1 VTAISLLW
9 GCGAAATPS
18 RSTPPATSA
27 SAPAQATPTEWDQA
41 VAAARR
47 EGTVVVAGPP
57 GELYRQALLAFSE
70 QFPGIT
76 VEYTS
81 QSGRDLAPRI
91 GAERAAGKY
100 LWDVFI
106 GGAGDGIFS
115 LKPQVALDPLK
126 AALLLPEVLDDGNW
140 LGGFADGWMERD
152 ELVYGFQ
159 GDLSQHVLVNRAAVP
174 ESELSAV
181 EQLLEPKWAGKVSL
195 NDPRTPS
202 AGSGIAGYW
211 YLVKG
216 EEWLRDLF
224 RTDLTVTRDL
234 RQQIE
239 WLVRERYP
247 IAIGGDVTML
257 QAFQSDGLGS
267 QVKTLAP
274 ESQLGSR
281 LTPGSGNLMVFN
293 HAPHPNAAKV
303 YINWLLSQ
311 AGQRR
316 WVEITQ
322 RNSRRLDVPGPPE
335 TAPQRSSSYILFNKE
350 EHQPYISRGMEI
362 AQATL
367 P

>member
-1 VTAISLLW
+1 M
-9 GCGAAATPS
+9 
-18 RSTPPATSA
+18 
-27 SAPAQATPTEWDQA
+27 APAQDAVPGAAQPALTEWDQV

-57 GELYRQALLAFSE
+57 GELYRQALLAFME
-70 QFPGIT
+70 QFPGIS

-91 GAERAAGKY
+91 GAERTAGQY

-115 LKPQVALDPLK
+115 LKPQAALDPLK
-126 AALLLPEVLDDGNW
+126 SALLLPDVLDDRQW
-140 LGGFADGWMERD
+140 LGGFADGWMDKD

-181 EQLLEPKWAGKVSL
+181 EQLMDPKWAGKVSL

-216 EEWLRDLF
+216 EDWLRDLF

-234 RQQIE
+234 RQQVE
-239 WLVRERYP
+239 WLIRERYP
-247 IAIGGDVTML
+247 IAIGGDVTIL
-257 QAFQSDGLGS
+257 QSFQSDGLGS

-281 LTPGSGNLMVFN
+281 LTPGSGNLMLFN
-293 HAPHPNAAKV
+293 RAPHPNAARV
-303 YINWLLSQ
+303 YVNWLLSQ
-311 AGQRR
+311 VGQRR

-322 RNSRRLDVPGPPE
+322 RNSRRMDVPGPPE
-335 TAPQRSSSYILFNKE
+335 TAPQPGSSYILFNKE

-362 AQATL
+362 AQTVL